1 MALVFLGDVEAPV
14 RCALELHRLLRRR
27 PEIHL
32 RMGIH
37 TGPVY
42 RVEDINAARN
52 VAGGGINIAQRVMDC
67 GDAGHILISNTVADV
82 LEQVNTWK
90 TALHDLGE
98 AEVKHGLRV
107 HLYNLYT
114 DQAGNPELPQKL
126 HIAQTTAAAARSRS
140 KRKKLSLG
148 AEALLAVGL
157 VVGAI
162 VSSRSALNALITDGL
177 SARSESAHQAALLIA
192 KEIEMSDDRNRLGSP
207 EIQKDME
214 RRLQADIRL
223 QGSLERVAGSSPYFY
238 DAAVVD
244 PSGRA
249 LLTSNRYLLGKFL
262 PARMDL
268 DKIMQASFREQLR
281 LLYRNQPPVLEVR
294 LQVQC
299 DAKPCVEVRLGVSS
313 VTLRSKLTPAL
324 QSTSK
329 FYVVGIIACAMLSIS
344 KWIIARSS

>member
-1 MALVFLGDVEAPV
+1 
-14 RCALELHRLLRRR
+14 
-27 PEIHL
+27 
-32 RMGIH
+32 
-37 TGPVY
+37 
-42 RVEDINAARN
+42 
-52 VAGGGINIAQRVMDC
+52 
-67 GDAGHILISNTVADV
+67 VADV
-82 LEQVNTWK
+82 LDQVSTWK

-126 HIAQTTAAAARSRS
+126 HVAQTTAAAARSRS

-192 KEIEMSDDRNRLGSP
+192 KEIEMSDDRNHTNSGLGSP

-223 QGSLERVAGSSPYFY
+223 QGSLDRIAGSSPYFY